1 MAETPTSSLPPRLII
16 ASRESPLAMWQ
27 AERVRAR
34 LLTHHPGLTVDIL
47 GMTTSGDR
55 QLDTALSKIGG
66 KGLFVKELEQ
76 ALLDGRADLAV
87 HSLKD
92 VPMHLE
98 AEFTLAAIGERAD
111 PRDAF
116 VSPNHASL
124 DDLPEGAL
132 VGTSSLRRQSQLKA
146 AYPRLRFAPLRGNL
160 QTRLNKLDRGDYDAI
175 VLAAAG
181 LERLGLN
188 ARIRT
193 RLSIATSLP
202 AVGQGVLGIET
213 LAARGD
219 VIALLAPLEDRD
231 ARACV
236 EAERAFSRALGGNC
250 QVPIAAHAQ
259 LKDQQLTLEG
269 LVATPDGAQM
279 LRATHS
285 GLAADAEKIG
295 QQLAQQ
301 LIARGAH
308 AILAQCLN

>member
-1 MAETPTSSLPPRLII
+1 MADTPPSTLPSRLII

-27 AERVRAR
+27 AERVRSL
-34 LLTHHPGLTVDIL
+34 LLTHHPALAVDIL

-98 AEFTLAAIGERAD
+98 APFTLAAIGERAD

-116 VSPNHASL
+116 VSPNYASL
-124 DDLPEGAL
+124 DALPEGGL

-146 AYPRLRFAPLRGNL
+146 AYPHLRFAALRGNL

-181 LERLGLN
+181 LERLGLE
-188 ARIRT
+188 ARIRAK
-193 RLSIATSLP
+193 LPISVSLP

-213 LAARGD
+213 LAARSD

-250 QVPIAAHAQ
+250 QVPIAAHATLEQ
-259 LKDQQLTLEG
+259 YSLALEG
-269 LVATPDGAQM
+269 LVATPDGQQM

-285 GLAADAEKIG
+285 GAAHDAEKIG
-295 QQLAQQ
+295 AQLAEQ

-308 AILAQCLN
+308 AILAQCLS

>member
-1 MAETPTSSLPPRLII
+1 
-16 ASRESPLAMWQ
+16 MWQ
-27 AERVRAR
+27 AQRVRTL
-34 LLTHHPGLTVDIL
+34 LLTHDPGLTVDIL

-98 AEFTLAAIGERAD
+98 PEFTLAAIGERAD
-111 PRDAF
+111 PRDAL
-116 VSPNHASL
+116 VSSGYASL
-124 DDLPEGAL
+124 DALPDGAL

-146 AYPRLRFAPLRGNL
+146 AYPQLRFAALRGNL

-181 LERLGLN
+181 LERLGLG

-193 RLSIATSLP
+193 HLPISLSLP

-213 LAARGD
+213 LAARSD
-219 VIALLAPLEDRD
+219 VVAMLKPIDDGD

-250 QVPIAAHAQ
+250 QVPIAAHAAVDDGS
-259 LKDQQLTLEG
+259 LSLEG
-269 LVATPDGAQM
+269 LVATPDGAQV

-285 GLAADAEKIG
+285 GAPHEAEKIG
-295 QQLAQQ
+295 IQLAEE

-308 AILAQCLN
+308 AILAQCLNR